1 MKRNLD
7 IVGKKKIFFAISSL
21 IVVFTVVFA
30 LIFGVKMDI
39 QCTGGSIITYSFD
52 GELDESAFAKELS
65 AALDAQLKTQLSE
78 NTVTKKDNI
87 IATLGA
93 KKNVKADKVE
103 AALQTLQE
111 KFPDNNIQ
119 QESINSVSAS
129 MGSEFFIKCIAAVA
143 VGAILMI
150 LYIAFRFRK
159 IGGWSAGVMSVVA
172 LMHDVF
178 VIFAVFVLCR
188 IPLNDSFIAVVLT
201 ILGYSINATIVIYD
215 RIRENSRIH
224 RSMSVAERVNLSINQ
239 TMTRTVNTTITTVTA
254 MVIVCIIALIYGVD
268 SIFTF
273 AFPMIIGMI
282 SGLYSSVCIS
292 GPLWVTW
299 QEHKAKKKAAEKLA
313 PKAKKK

>member
-1 MKRNLD
+1 M
-7 IVGKKKIFFAISSL
+7 
-21 IVVFTVVFA
+21 
-30 LIFGVKMDI
+30 
-39 QCTGGSIITYSFD
+39 
-52 GELDESAFAKELS
+52 
-65 AALDAQLKTQLSE
+65 
-78 NTVTKKDNI
+78 
-87 IATLGA
+87 
-93 KKNVKADKVE
+93 
-103 AALQTLQE
+103 
-111 KFPDNNIQ
+111 
-119 QESINSVSAS
+119 
-129 MGSEFFIKCIAAVA
+129 
-143 VGAILMI
+143 
-150 LYIAFRFRK
+150 
-159 IGGWSAGVMSVVA
+159 
-172 LMHDVF
+172 
-178 VIFAVFVLCR
+178 
-188 IPLNDSFIAVVLT
+188 
-201 ILGYSINATIVIYD
+201 IYD